1 MPFTPQQTARAQA
14 RLAAVEPL
22 IANVG
27 SLYELIANGALTDPE
42 VIAVFTAV
50 IADQKATITSYLTA
64 LTDAGDPNPLDQ
76 PAATV
81 GRLRIEQAKGVLS
94 HLQRA
99 LPALSAPIAA
109 NVAVT
114 AMVNCWI
121 RLSSMPMACAMKMAA
136 AASYNAV
143 PSMLIVDPSGMT
155 NSVDR
160 FDTPALV
167 MAHSIVTGSVADE
180 LAVENAVNK
189 ACDMF
194 IRKRYGF
201 FRVTIQ

>member
-42 VIAVFTAV
+42 VIAVFTAA

-64 LTDAGDPNPLDQ
+64 LTDAGDPKPLDQ

-81 GRLRIEQAKGVLS
+81 GRLRIEQAKVVLS

-99 LPALSAPIAA
+99 LPAPSAPIAA
-109 NVAVT
+109 NEDGVTIAQITTAQRDAIAADIDRAVT
-114 AMVNCWI
+114 KLTA
-121 RLSSMPMACAMKMAA
+121 
-136 AASYNAV
+136 
-143 PSMLIVDPSGMT
+143 
-155 NSVDR
+155 
-160 FDTPALV
+160 
-167 MAHSIVTGSVADE
+167 
-180 LAVENAVNK
+180 
-189 ACDMF
+189 
-194 IRKRYGF
+194 
-201 FRVTIQ
+201 TITST

>member
-50 IADQKATITSYLTA
+50 IAAQKATITSYLTA
-64 LTDAGDPNPLDQ
+64 LTDAGDPKPLDQ

-81 GRLRIEQAKGVLS
+81 GRLRIEQAKVVLS

-109 NVAVT
+109 NEDGVTIAQITTAQRDAIAADIDRAVT
-114 AMVNCWI
+114 KLTA
-121 RLSSMPMACAMKMAA
+121 
-136 AASYNAV
+136 
-143 PSMLIVDPSGMT
+143 
-155 NSVDR
+155 
-160 FDTPALV
+160 
-167 MAHSIVTGSVADE
+167 
-180 LAVENAVNK
+180 
-189 ACDMF
+189 
-194 IRKRYGF
+194 
-201 FRVTIQ
+201 TITST

>member
-1 MPFTPQQTARAQA
+1 MAFTPQQTTRAQA

-50 IADQKATITSYLTA
+50 IADQKATITDYLAA
-64 LTDAGDPNPLDQ
+64 LTDAGDPKPLDQ

-109 NVAVT
+109 NE
-114 AMVNCWI
+114 
-121 RLSSMPMACAMKMAA
+121 
-136 AASYNAV
+136 
-143 PSMLIVDPSGMT
+143 DG
-155 NSVDR
+155 
-160 FDTPALV
+160 
-167 MAHSIVTGSVADE
+167 
-180 LAVENAVNK
+180 
-189 ACDMF
+189 
-194 IRKRYGF
+194 
-201 FRVTIQ
+201 VTIAQITTAQRDAIAADIDRAVAKLTATITST